1 MKTKLFLGLLIIVT
15 PFVGFSQVKENI
27 FKKISYGLS
36 IEADICNRQ
45 LFYGSI
51 NEKFADIRNNEEQPA
66 LGFTLGANV
75 QYRFN
80 EKITLESGVLFS
92 NFTMNSKMKDLTWQ
106 SSGTN
111 LPTKSQTVFT
121 TQNFS
126 IPVKVNYGLK
136 VGKLNGYITTGFSAN
151 YLFNS
156 NSSVSTYL
164 PDNSSYVNSH
174 DQNIGYETLSVS
186 LLAGF
191 GIVYP
196 ISDRFTLNLEPI
208 YRQGISSIVEDK
220 NSNEYQYSL
229 GLNAKV
235 FYNIKKKKFK
245 NKFI

>member
-1 MKTKLFLGLLIIVT
+1 MFHSLGL
-15 PFVGFSQVKENI
+15 PNI
-27 FKKISYGLS
+27 KRVSSRKISYGLS
-36 IEADICNRQ
+36 VEADYCNRQ
-45 LFYGSI
+45 LFYGTI
-51 NEKFADIRNNEEQPA
+51 NEKFAELRNNEEQPA

-75 QYRFN
+75 QYRLNQKF
-80 EKITLESGVLFS
+80 TLESGVSFS
-92 NFTMNSKMKDLTWQ
+92 NFTMNSKMKQLPWR
-106 SSGTN
+106 SNGTN
-111 LPTKSQTVFT
+111 LPTKSQTIFT

-126 IPVKVNYGLK
+126 IPLKVNYGLK
-136 VGKLNGYITTGFSAN
+136 VGKLNGYITTGLSVN

-156 NSSVSTYL
+156 NSSITTYL
-164 PDNSSYVNSH
+164 PDNSSFVNSH

-196 ISDRFTLNLEPI
+196 ISDRFILNLEPI
-208 YRQGISSIVEDK
+208 YKQGISSIVEDK

>member
-1 MKTKLFLGLLIIVT
+1 MKTKSYLIFLLLWFPMI
-15 PFVGFSQVKENI
+15 GFSQKKESI
-27 FKKISYGLS
+27 FKKIFYGLS
-36 IEADICNRQ
+36 IEADYCNRQ

-51 NEKFADIRNNEEQPA
+51 NEKFAAIRNNEEQPG

-75 QYRFN
+75 QYRLS
-80 EKITLESGVLFS
+80 EKITLESGILFS
-92 NFTMNSKMKDLTWQ
+92 NFTINTKMKDLTWQ
-106 SSGTN
+106 SNKTD

-126 IPVKVNYGLK
+126 VPLKVNYNVR
-136 VGKLNGYITTGFSAN
+136 VGRLQGYFTTGLSIN

-156 NSSVSTYL
+156 NTSITTYL

-196 ISDRFTLNLEPI
+196 ISNRLVLNIEPI

-220 NSNEYQYSL
+220 NANEYQYSL

-235 FYNIKKKKFK
+235 FYNLKKKKYK
-245 NKFI
+245 N